1 MAINKNVFLHESDKA
16 ALEALEAIPG
26 FTQLMRSYLK
36 SWNEKLFYIQNMST
50 NIQITDR
57 QLKKYHDMLPPI
69 CEKLGI
75 EVPDLFL
82 QLNPIPNAYT
92 SGDSKPFIVMTS
104 GLLETLPEELIPT
117 VLAHEC
123 GHIACHHVLYRTMG
137 QMILNGAI
145 FSLLGQGISML
156 LTYPLRAAFFYW
168 MRCSEFSAD
177 RAAILCDGTPDKMVE
192 VCARLAGFGKN
203 IPAEINMDAF
213 IEQSEEYQKLI
224 NESKLNKTMEFVQF
238 GNSTHPI
245 NVLRVSEAL
254 KWAKTENFN
263 KAKEYFDAYNRG
275 ETPKEIPVPW
285 DEKHFLGKDSQEVVK
300 ELENDGFHPILTR
313 TTEKNIALKE
323 GTVTG
328 VSING
333 SGQYKDGDWIATDAK
348 TEVTYYSPL
357 SEEEIRAM
365 HPGQVRLPNAY
376 TYYIGKDRREAEQEL
391 FEAGVLNTR
400 SEAVHDLKRASDRSK
415 GKVADILIN
424 GKTGFKKNDWI
435 DLMDEVVIVYHEVM

>member
-50 NIQITDR
+50 NIHITDR

-82 QLNPIPNAYT
+82 QLNPAPNAYT

-238 GNSTHPI
+238 GYSTHPI

-254 KWAKTENFN
+254 KWTKTENFR
-263 KAKEYFDAYNRG
+263 KSKEYFDAYSRN
-275 ETPKEIPVPW
+275 EAPKEIPVSW
-285 DEKHFLGKDSQEVVK
+285 DEKHFLGRGYQEVVS
-300 ELENDGFHPILTR
+300 ELEKDGFRPVLSR
-313 TTEKNIALKE
+313 TTEKNITLKD
-323 GTVTG
+323 GAVTA
-328 VSING
+328 VSVNG
-333 SGQYKDGDWIATDAK
+333 SRQFKDGDWIATDANV
-348 TEVTYYSPL
+348 EVSYYSPL
-357 SEEEIRAM
+357 NEDEIKAM
-365 HPGQVRLPNAY
+365 HPGQIRLPNAY
-376 TYYIGKDRREAEQEL
+376 SYYIGKDRREVEMEL
-391 FEAGVLNTR
+391 YEAGVVNTR
-400 SEAVHDLKRASDRSK
+400 SDAVHDLKKANDRARD
-415 GKVADILIN
+415 KVADILIN
-424 GKTGFKKNDWI
+424 GRTGFKKNDWI
-435 DLMDEVVIVYHEVM
+435 DLMDEVVIVYHDVM